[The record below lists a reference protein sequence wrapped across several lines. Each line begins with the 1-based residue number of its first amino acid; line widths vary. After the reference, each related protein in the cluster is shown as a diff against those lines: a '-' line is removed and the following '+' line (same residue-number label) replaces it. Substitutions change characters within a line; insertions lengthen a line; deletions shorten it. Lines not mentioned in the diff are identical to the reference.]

1 MTAVQ
6 EIQEA
11 VELLSPQQLARF
23 RQWFEMFD
31 ADRFDAAIKRDI
43 DAGKLDP
50 LAGEAISQHR
60 TRRSRDL

>member
-1 MTAVQ
+1 VQ

-11 VELLSPQQLARF
+11 VELLSPQELARF
-23 RQWFEMFD
+23 RQWFEMFA

-43 DAGKLDP
+43 ELDP